1 MFKKKELISNNNIP
15 NNLKDTIDL
24 LNLTQLLKLRTII
37 NEKINESNKKKTL
50 INNNIDIYSSLG
62 QSRIV

>member
-37 NEKINESNKKKTL
+37 NEKINESNKQKTL